1 MKKLAGALCVVLL
14 GTGCGAGDEAFEAP
28 PPGLVGTSEAALST
42 PVPGGSIP
50 GLSPQTAREIAVQNF
65 NAVSQWA
72 PYGYP
77 HQVDQT
83 YHWAY
88 VPEGFYYIEG
98 HTWIEQC
105 GGRVYASGAF
115 VLEYCFTKSIG
126 P

>member
-1 MKKLAGALCVVLL
+1 MKKLVGALCIVLW
-14 GTGCGAGDEAFEAP
+14 GAGCGAGEEALEAP
-28 PPGLVGTSEAALST
+28 TGPVGTSEAGLST
-42 PVPGGSIP
+42 PVLNGSIP
-50 GLSPQTAREIAVQNF
+50 GLSPQTARDIAVQNF

-72 PYGYP
+72 PHGYP
-77 HQVDQT
+77 HRADQT
-83 YHWAY
+83 HLWAY

-115 VLEYCFTKSIG
+115 VLEYCFMKSIG

>member
-1 MKKLAGALCVVLL
+1 MKKLAGALCVVLW
-14 GTGCGAGDEAFEAP
+14 GAGCGAGEEALEAP
-28 PPGLVGTSEAALST
+28 TGPVGMSEAGLST
-42 PVPGGSIP
+42 PVPGGSLP
-50 GLSPQTAREIAVQNF
+50 GLSSQTASEIAVQNF

-72 PYGYP
+72 SYGYS
-77 HQVDQT
+77 HRADQT
-83 YHWAY
+83 FLWAY

-105 GGRVYASGAF
+105 GGRVYASGVF